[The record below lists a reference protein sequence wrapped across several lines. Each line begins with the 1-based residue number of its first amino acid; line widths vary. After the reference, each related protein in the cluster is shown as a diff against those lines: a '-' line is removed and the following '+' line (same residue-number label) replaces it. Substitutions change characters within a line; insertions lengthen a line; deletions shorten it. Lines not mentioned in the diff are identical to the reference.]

1 MADKD
6 KNKPQIVKNM
16 PKDGQVIMA
25 IMKEMGITEYEPKTI
40 VQLTEFVYR
49 YGSSILE
56 EAKTF
61 ANPKQK
67 FLSVEDVT
75 LALQLQ
81 SESTFTM
88 PPPREVLLECARYRN
103 NVPLPV
109 IKPPCGL
116 RLPPDRHCLSSPN
129 YILKGV
135 QKKPSVK
142 GTFTANKPTVNIIKR
157 TSNFG
162 INKQTVTI
170 PKPVTK
176 VTSNPN
182 LAPQKTV
189 LKTKI
194 QIGQAQGQGNNNG
207 SNGSPSILGDTLKRK
222 REDGDE

>member
-1 MADKD
+1 MSDKD
-6 KNKPQIVKNM
+6 KSKPQPAKNM

-49 YGSSILE
+49 YGSTILE
-56 EAKTF
+56 EAKSF
-61 ANPKQK
+61 ANNSKQK
-67 FLSVEDVT
+67 FLGIDDVT

-88 PPPREVLLECARYRN
+88 PPPREVLLECARNKN
-103 NVPLPV
+103 NSPLPM

-135 QKKPSVK
+135 QKKPVK
-142 GTFTANKPTVNIIKR
+142 ATFTANKPTVNIIKR

-182 LAPQKTV
+182 LTPQKTV

-194 QIGQAQGQGNNNG
+194 QMTQQINSS
-207 SNGSPSILGDTLKRK
+207 SNGSSSILGETLKRK
-222 REDGDE
+222 REEGDE